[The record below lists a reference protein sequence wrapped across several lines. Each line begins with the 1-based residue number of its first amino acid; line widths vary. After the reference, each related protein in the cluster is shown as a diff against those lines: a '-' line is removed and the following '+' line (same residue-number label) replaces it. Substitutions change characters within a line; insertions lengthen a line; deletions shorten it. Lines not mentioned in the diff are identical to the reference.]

1 MAETGVVLS
10 TARVRDLITD
20 DRTLHRWRLT
30 RSLLGLAVLT
40 VVMVRLLPHPA
51 TSVRGVA
58 MLAAIVLAAAAW
70 LAMAL
75 RGNGPSVAVCGACG
89 VVLQVLAPHSYAPAY
104 LIAAGLAA
112 AQRLSLRTGGA
123 VVAVLVAAQSYV
135 QYRSGADLS
144 TIVSL
149 AFAVVVTFLLSHV
162 RALREGQARQ
172 VRALAAETELARQ
185 EQARAAVLAERA
197 RLAREIHDV
206 LAHSLSAL
214 SVQLE
219 TAAALLERDRA
230 AEAAAVVDRAGRLTR
245 DGLAETRRA
254 VGALRGDPLPL
265 PELVTALADDAG
277 VEVTGEPRPLPAEAG
292 LAIYRG
298 AQEALTNA
306 RKHAHAS
313 SVQVT
318 LWDDDSGV
326 RLSVVDDGIG
336 LPADDVRPDKWP
348 HLGLETMR
356 DRAHLAGG
364 TLTLRGS
371 AQEGTTV
378 DMWLPSIRPAH

>member
-1 MAETGVVLS
+1 VVLS

-20 DRTLHRWRLT
+20 DRTLHRWRLA
-30 RSLLGLAVLT
+30 RSLLGLTLLT
-40 VVMVRLLPHPA
+40 VVMVPQLPHPA
-51 TSVRGVA
+51 TSARGVA
-58 MLAAIVLAAAAW
+58 MLATIVLAAGAW

-75 RGNGPSVAVCGACG
+75 RGSGVPVAVCGACG
-89 VVLQVLAPHSYAPAY
+89 VVLEAFAPDSYAPGY
-104 LIAAGLAA
+104 LVAAGLAA
-112 AQRLSLRTGGA
+112 TQRLSLRTGGA

-135 QYRSGADLS
+135 RYRTGADLS
-144 TIVSL
+144 TILSL
-149 AFAVVVTFLLSHV
+149 AFAVIVTFLLSHV
-162 RALREGQARQ
+162 RRLREGQARQ

-265 PELVTALADDAG
+265 PELVTALADDAD

-306 RKHAHAS
+306 RKHAPGAA
-313 SVQVT
+313 VR
-318 LWDDDSGV
+318 V
-326 RLSVVDDGIG
+326 RLAYLPETVELTVANDAPAAARTAS
-336 LPADDVRPDKWP
+336 LPAGY
-348 HLGLETMR
+348 GLTGMR
-356 DRAHLAGG
+356 ERAELAGG
-364 TLTLRGS
+364 ACTAGPAGGGWR
-371 AQEGTTV
+371 V
-378 DMWLPSIRPAH
+378 DVKIPG